1 MKNQGEKT
9 YEHNGKAV
17 KIIPMKRVKKAESVR
32 EDKEVKEKSAPKA
45 ATVKRARKTEEE
57 KAQSKFA
64 VGDKVSLKNIP
75 AEYSGYGFAESTII
89 KVFKSTHDSAYRY
102 TIKSA
107 SGQELALLKVE
118 QIKARKS

>member
-9 YEHNGKAV
+9 YEHNGKAI
-17 KIIPMKRVKKAESVR
+17 KIIPMKRVKKTEGISDAE
-32 EDKEVKEKSAPKA
+32 EKGTPKA
-45 ATVKRARKTEEE
+45 AKVKRVKKTEEE

-89 KVFKSTHDSAYRY
+89 KVFKSTHDSAFRY

-107 SGQELALLKVE
+107 SGQELALLKAD
-118 QIKARKS
+118 QIKVRKP